1 MNPPGSSSSTA
12 PPSRKRGQV
21 YNAASVGLDFL
32 GNIAEGSD
40 ILSPLKAACRATNS
54 VLNVIQA
61 IDDNQEE
68 WDEITRR
75 LDQYMSSMEN
85 QIDSFEK
92 YPPEDRKVDEAFSR
106 PLVHYVETLEDFCR
120 LVENHRH
127 KRSRSGFGTLTEI
140 RKVKIDAGAI
150 RKFNRDIEDLHRLLM
165 EALGSFTAFRVQV
178 IERNTGT
185 TKAKLNTILTDLDA
199 SAILQLPMVAFVASS
214 VHNTCLQGTRQ
225 AVLQTIWNWAEDD
238 MSDKPIFWLCDIA
251 GSGKSTVAMSVA
263 ESWRA
268 QGILGGQFFFS
279 MASSEASTTE
289 KFCSTIARELA
300 NYILELAPHVAAV
313 VKQNP
318 AILRRPLH
326 EQFRA
331 LVIEPLR
338 HRQERIV
345 LVLDAID
352 ECKLGSQ
359 RRELLDTLSR
369 VVGEARNLK
378 IFITSRPDPVIE
390 DILKPLSI
398 KAELKDRL
406 HDVGHHD
413 NIDDISTYV
422 HQSLREVL
430 SHDKRQ
436 RLVEKAKGLFIWAST
451 ACRMLVDSA
460 TFDTPE
466 SIYNRLMAVD
476 QNREM
481 DEVYDLVFER
491 TDPNSYSTMCS
502 MLALLLAAFEP
513 LKINDFDDLLK
524 SAGICGRARAL
535 IRLQI

>member
-1 MNPPGSSSSTA
+1 MNLPGSSSSAAT
-12 PPSRKRGQV
+12 PSRKRGQV

-32 GNIAEGSD
+32 GNISEGSD
-40 ILSPLKAACRATNS
+40 ILSPLKAASRAIKS
-54 VLNVIQA
+54 ILDVIQA
-61 IDDNQEE
+61 IDDNREE

-75 LDQYMSSMEN
+75 LDRYMTSMEN

-106 PLVHYVETLEDFCR
+106 PLIHYVEVLEEFDR
-120 LVENHRH
+120 VVTSHMH
-127 KRSRSGFGTLTEI
+127 KRSRCRVGVLTEI
-140 RKVKIDAGAI
+140 RKVKVDAGLI
-150 RKFNRDIEDLHRLLM
+150 RHFNRDIEDLHRQFM
-165 EALGSFTAFRVQV
+165 EALSSFTAFRIQA
-178 IERNTGT
+178 IERKVGR
-185 TKAKLNTILTDLDA
+185 ILTDDDA

-214 VHNTCLQGTRQ
+214 VHSTCLQGTRQ

-251 GSGKSTVAMSVA
+251 GSGKSTVAMSAA
-263 ESWRA
+263 ESWHT
-268 QGILGGQFFFS
+268 QGLLGGQFFFS

-289 KFCSTIARELA
+289 KFCSTIARELTD
-300 NYILELAPHVAAV
+300 YIPELAPYVAAA
-313 VKQNP
+313 VKRNR

-331 LVIEPLR
+331 LIIEPLR
-338 HRQERIV
+338 HRQERVI

-369 VVGEARNLK
+369 VVREAKNLK

-390 DILKPLSI
+390 DILKPLSM

-406 HDVGHHD
+406 HDVSHHD

-451 ACRMLVDSA
+451 SCRMLVDPA

-466 SIYNRLMAVD
+466 SIYGRLIAVD
-476 QNREM
+476 QNGAM
-481 DEVYDLVFER
+481 DEYARIATRSIR
-491 TDPNSYSTMCS
+491 TPNYQRFRRPPQIGWS
-502 MLALLLAAFEP
+502 LW
-513 LKINDFDDLLK
+513 K
-524 SAGICGRARAL
+524 S
-535 IRLQI
+535 

>member
-1 MNPPGSSSSTA
+1 STKSLHDCQGHLVKPAAQLRWLGSRLASAKLILDPSTSLSQVNCPRNATMNPPGSSSSTA
-12 PPSRKRGQV
+12 PSSRKRGQV

-32 GNIAEGSD
+32 GNISEGSD

-61 IDDNQEE
+61 INDNQEE

-106 PLVHYVETLEDFCR
+106 PLVHYVE

-140 RKVKIDAGAI
+140 RKVKIDAGVI
-150 RKFNRDIEDLHRLLM
+150 RNFNRDIEDLHRQFM
-165 EALGSFTAFRVQV
+165 EALSSFTAFRIQA
-178 IERNTGT
+178 IER
-185 TKAKLNTILTDLDA
+185 KMERILTD
-199 SAILQLPMVAFVASS
+199 VAFVASS
-214 VHNTCLQGTRQ
+214 VHNTCLQGTRE
-225 AVLQTIWNWAEDD
+225 AVLQTIWRWAEDD

-251 GSGKSTVAMSVA
+251 GSGKSTVTMSVA

-300 NYILELAPHVAAV
+300 NYIPELAPHVAAAI
-313 VKQNP
+313 KQNP

-331 LVIEPLR
+331 LIIEPLR

-378 IFITSRPDPVIE
+378 IFMTSRPDPVIE

-406 HDVGHHD
+406 HDVSHHD

-430 SHDKRQ
+430 SHDRRQ

-451 ACRMLVDSA
+451 ACRMLIDPA

-466 SIYNRLMAVD
+466 SIYHRLIAVD
-476 QNREM
+476 QNGAM
-481 DEVYDLVFER
+481 DEVYDLVFVAYRPE
-491 TDPNSYSTMCS
+491 
-502 MLALLLAAFEP
+502 LV
-513 LKINDFDDLLK
+513 FDHV
-524 SAGICGRARAL
+524 
-535 IRLQI
+535 